1 MCGKVL
7 LAVMKAQ
14 WGDGGG
20 RILLGD
26 IIGDGAVMLRPI
38 GFLCVGVWFSTE
50 LPFIYTHI
58 EFTTY
63 IYIYM
68 PNSDLSK
75 IRLAP
80 DLAEHNYGV
89 SRAVSLSCNTFS
101 QQRILLRL
109 P

>member
-38 GFLCVGVWFSTE
+38 GFLCVGVWISTE
-50 LPFIYTHI
+50 LPFMYTHI

-63 IYIYM
+63 IYTQFRLEQ
-68 PNSDLSK
+68 NSSCTG
-75 IRLAP
+75 P
-80 DLAEHNYGV
+80 C
-89 SRAVSLSCNTFS
+89 RA
-101 QQRILLRL
+101 
-109 P
+109 